1 MNMEEFNRSLADLKK
16 HRTIKECFHHKKD
29 ECKGK
34 IKNAHSIQEN
44 GKLSILENEVNKN
57 MSLYTFT
64 KFISSENNV
73 IEELIPLG
81 KGESSTFFGFCDYHD
96 TNLFSDI
103 ENNKF
108 EFDNPKHLFLHSYRS
123 FAHSYH
129 KKREEYKLYDNI
141 EKSKLKNT
149 VSKFQKQIFQFGNKI
164 AMSELNKSKEY
175 LDNALENKNWDS
187 LQYLVY
193 EKKGLFPIAVSSQL
207 CPLVSYRN
215 IPINNHL
222 EFHIPFENLMLT
234 MLPDFESTVAI
245 IASFPNQKKA
255 VKLIEELDSL
265 NDLQLEYAITSLI
278 ISNCENT
285 FFSPFFW
292 HSLSKKEKRRILD
305 EFIANENLQYRNKF
319 FKSSFNFFDEKY
331 ELTKLKRKYS

>member
-1 MNMEEFNRSLADLKK
+1 MNIDEFNRSLPDLKK
-16 HRTIKECFHHKKD
+16 HRTIKECFHHNKH

-34 IKNAHSIQEN
+34 IKQAHSIQKN
-44 GKLSILENEVNKN
+44 GKLSILESEVNKN
-57 MSLYTFT
+57 KSLYTFT
-64 KFISSENNV
+64 NFISSEKSV
-73 IEELIPLG
+73 IEELLPIG
-81 KGESSTFFGFCDYHD
+81 KGEASTFYGFCDYHD
-96 TNLFSDI
+96 SFLFSEI

-108 EFDNPKHLFLHSYRS
+108 DFENPKHLFLHSYRS

-141 EKSKLKNT
+141 ENSKLKNT
-149 VSKFQKQIFQFGNKI
+149 VSPFIKQIMQFGNKI
-164 AMSELNKSKEY
+164 AMNELNKSKEY
-175 LDNALENKNWDS
+175 LDQAIENENWESLE
-187 LQYLVY
+187 YVVY

-234 MLPDFESTVAI
+234 FLPDVDSTVAI
-245 IASFPNQKKA
+245 IAAFPNQSKA

-265 NDLQLEYAITSLI
+265 NDLKLEYAITSLI
-278 ISNCENT
+278 IANCENT
-285 FFSPFFW
+285 FFSPLFW
-292 HSLSKKEKRRILD
+292 HSLTKKEKRKLLD
-305 EFIANENLQYRNKF
+305 ELIANENLQFRNKF

-331 ELTKLKRKYS
+331 EISNLKKSCS